1 MVPRLATTITG
12 GEPSYTL
19 PKAPSNLTLMG
30 ILGWIAVLQ
39 RHRRAMILTAL
50 MTTFA
55 GIALVLN
62 QPERTSLAWLGIPLV
77 ACGAAML
84 VGIVWP
90 TGSRLPDAP
99 PSLASSLIRRATLNG
114 RLVRLFPMIGVT
126 ILAADLVYNLKLSAS
141 PALQT
146 EDTIA
151 ILAAGVFLVY
161 GFVPP
166 RFSRER
172 DFVLTFVVALNAILV
187 VPLLI
192 ARAWEANFER
202 SVDFYSWVA
211 LAPQTSAVL
220 RLVGVDNTIHPV
232 AGATAPG
239 LTFTPQHLGVQ
250 VTVVITTACSGIYS
264 FGIFASAFVAFVLTE
279 FQRLARRVWLLLGL
293 GMATAYVANV
303 LRMVIIVLVGY
314 YTDTTATDLQNMLIA
329 HSYAGWL
336 IFLAWIALFWA
347 MLFRLLPISSLTRA
361 AELPAALPRRPRSRC
376 GICAGALT
384 PMAVAIRCACGS
396 VHHELCLSRVQQCP
410 TCGRPATRDRPPT
423 PIGT

>member
-1 MVPRLATTITG
+1 
-12 GEPSYTL
+12 
-19 PKAPSNLTLMG
+19 MG
-30 ILGWIAVLQ
+30 IMGWVAIAQ
-39 RHRRAMILTAL
+39 SHRRATILAAL
-50 MTTFA
+50 VTTFA
-55 GIALVLN
+55 GVGLLLN
-62 QPERTSLAWLGIPLV
+62 QPERTSLAWVGIPLV
-77 ACGAAML
+77 AGGAAML

-90 TGSRLPDAP
+90 AKTRLPESP
-99 PSLASSLIRRATLNG
+99 PSLASSLIRRGTWNG
-114 RLVRLFPMIGVT
+114 RLVRLFPMIGVMV
-126 ILAADLVYNLKLSAS
+126 LAADLLYNLKLSAS
-141 PALQT
+141 PGLQT

-151 ILAAGVFLVY
+151 ILAAGVFMVY

-172 DFVLTFVVALNAILV
+172 DFVLSFVIALNAILV
-187 VPLLI
+187 VPLLL

-279 FQRLARRVWLLLGL
+279 FQRPARRVWLLLGL
-293 GMATAYVANV
+293 GLVTAYVANV

-314 YTDTTATDLQNMLIA
+314 YTDTTETDLQNMLLA
-329 HSYAGWL
+329 HSYAGWI
-336 IFLAWIALFWA
+336 IFLAWVGLFWGI
-347 MLFRLLPISSLTRA
+347 LLK
-361 AELPAALPRRPRSRC
+361 
-376 GICAGALT
+376 
-384 PMAVAIRCACGS
+384 S
-396 VHHELCLSRVQQCP
+396 VP
-410 TCGRPATRDRPPT
+410 GDATKP
-423 PIGT
+423 G

>member
-1 MVPRLATTITG
+1 MGITG
-12 GEPSYTL
+12 WVAAS
-19 PKAPSNLTLMG
+19 
-30 ILGWIAVLQ
+30 Q
-39 RHRRAMILTAL
+39 RHRRTMILVAL
-50 MTTFA
+50 VTTF
-55 GIALVLN
+55 GGVALLLN
-62 QPERTSLAWLGIPLV
+62 QPERTFLAWVGIPLV
-77 ACGAAML
+77 AGGAAML

-90 TGSRLPDAP
+90 AGRRLPEAP

-114 RLVRLFPMIGVT
+114 KLERLFPMIGVM
-126 ILAADLVYNLKLSAS
+126 ILSADLVYNLKLSAS

-151 ILAAGVFLVY
+151 ILAACVFMVY
-161 GFVPP
+161 GFAPP

-187 VPLLI
+187 VPLLL
-192 ARAWEANFER
+192 ARAWEADFER

-220 RLVGVDNTIHPV
+220 RLIGVENTIHPV

-279 FQRLARRVWLLLGL
+279 FQRPARRVWILLGL
-293 GMATAYVANV
+293 GLATAYVANV

-314 YTDTTATDLQNMLIA
+314 YTDTTETDLQNMLVA

-347 MLFRLLPISSLTRA
+347 LLFRLLPIASITREA
-361 AELPAALPRRPRSRC
+361 KASVTPPPRLRSRC

-384 PMAVAIRCACGS
+384 PVAAAIRCACGS
-396 VHHELCLSRVQQCP
+396 VHHETCLSRAQQCP
-410 TCGRPATRDRPPT
+410 NCGRPATRDRPPT
-423 PIGT
+423 SIGT